1 MNNIDLNINNYN
13 LEDIQNLFKL
23 DKYFTE
29 PQLLK
34 CKETVNKLHPS
45 NSSLSIEYFN
55 LLIVL
60 NCRHSYIIYIEHK

>member
-55 LLIVL
+55 LFSMAYKILEKP
-60 NCRHSYIIYIEHK
+60 S